1 MISGSVCRNPEEEA
15 YLYYMSKLHSLKKA
29 DLVSIIVDDRKDLIR
44 TTNDFNE
51 VNRENWQLRKKI
63 EYLEWLIEDMKDLDN
78 EAGN

>member
-1 MISGSVCRNPEEEA
+1 M
-15 YLYYMSKLHSLKKA
+15 KA
-29 DLVSIIVDDRKDLIR
+29 RAGEMMTDDRKDLIR

-51 VNRENWQLRKKI
+51 VNGENWQLKKKI